1 MLKSLHIQNFAIVD
15 EANVSFDQGLNII
28 TGETGVGKSLIVDA
42 LSIALGERAFKD
54 FIREGYPSAIV
65 EAVFEVSPSELKRL
79 AILGYETTT
88 IAVKR
93 EIKLQGSSK
102 VWINGLS
109 KTVQEL
115 KDLGDRLVDL
125 HGQHEHQYLL
135 NEEHHI
141 DFLDQFAETAM
152 LKQTVSEKHRV
163 LTSFVR
169 EFRERERHAT
179 NLLEQS
185 QLYAFQLT
193 ELNEVNPQ
201 AGELDDL
208 EQERKVLE
216 NALTISEQAA
226 LLYQQSDGTEGSA
239 IHRLNQIIGQLENLS
254 TYTANAAAFLPEAL
268 AARVSIQS
276 IADFAADYEKEVS
289 ANPRRL
295 GEVESRLKLLNRIC
309 QKYNRT
315 YPELLLYWEEIRNR
329 LDVADDP
336 DWSQE
341 KLKKS
346 IDTAALEY
354 ALACQDLNAKR
365 QKEAL
370 VLSATIVDKLSH
382 LGIPK
387 ARFQIE
393 VEQESQE
400 NGLVVLNKDRFR
412 GDETGMDKVT
422 FWMQANPGEPIRP
435 LARTASGGEISRIM
449 LAIKSAM
456 SGKDGIGTVIFDE
469 IDTGISGRIARVVGT
484 ELKDLGQHHQLI
496 SITHLPQIA
505 SLADSHY
512 RVEKHFI
519 KDRTVTRVKRL
530 NDDERITE
538 IATLIGDGIPGEAV
552 RRAAQELLK
561 QED

>member
-1 MLKSLHIQNFAIVD
+1 
-15 EANVSFDQGLNII
+15 
-28 TGETGVGKSLIVDA
+28 
-42 LSIALGERAFKD
+42 
-54 FIREGYPSAIV
+54 
-65 EAVFEVSPSELKRL
+65 
-79 AILGYETTT
+79 
-88 IAVKR
+88 
-93 EIKLQGSSK
+93 
-102 VWINGLS
+102 
-109 KTVQEL
+109 
-115 KDLGDRLVDL
+115 
-125 HGQHEHQYLL
+125 
-135 NEEHHI
+135 
-141 DFLDQFAETAM
+141 
-152 LKQTVSEKHRV
+152 
-163 LTSFVR
+163 
-169 EFRERERHAT
+169 
-179 NLLEQS
+179 
-185 QLYAFQLT
+185 
-193 ELNEVNPQ
+193 
-201 AGELDDL
+201 
-208 EQERKVLE
+208 
-216 NALTISEQAA
+216 
-226 LLYQQSDGTEGSA
+226 
-239 IHRLNQIIGQLENLS
+239 
-254 TYTANAAAFLPEAL
+254 
-268 AARVSIQS
+268 
-276 IADFAADYEKEVS
+276 
-289 ANPRRL
+289 
-295 GEVESRLKLLNRIC
+295 
-309 QKYNRT
+309 
-315 YPELLLYWEEIRNR
+315 
-329 LDVADDP
+329 VADDP